1 MTNGAKALTALRP
14 DGGWVIYGDDFNS
27 IVWVWAEPVTKAE
40 FNAALIQVSAE
51 TSTP

>member
-27 IVWVWAEPVTKAE
+27 IVWVWAEPVTKAD
-40 FNAALIQVSAE
+40 FDKALAQLADE
-51 TSTP
+51 